1 MVGFFRCRNV
11 PTRGKP
17 FANVRVDRVPPGVA
31 VMELLG
37 RSLGMKTDPGMR
49 ISMVFGK
56 YKVVIEFFV
65 EVWS

>member
-1 MVGFFRCRNV
+1 M
-11 PTRGKP
+11 
-17 FANVRVDRVPPGVA
+17 D
-31 VMELLG
+31 LLG
-37 RSLGMKTDPGMR
+37 RSLDMKTDPGMR